1 MSTKQSDA
9 YKPRRNDSSE
19 SEESVEEVQENDRAI
34 IEQEYE
40 SLPFRPACSQSMM
53 KLISLPAV
61 DDTDEANEHEHTFYV
76 TLPKLAYALLK
87 EGEYIVTRNM
97 VTYTFIFRLKGTVRE
112 TLDQMTAKF
121 EQYQN
126 KLTKL
131 ITDHQKG
138 QYPVIRVISCNTLFG

>member
-87 EGEYIVTRNM
+87 EGEYIVTRNT